1 MITVVIGQPFS
12 GKSRYAGELAWEQ
25 GGLVIDANDFLCEPN
40 THISEYS
47 DSPYTMLDFLRR
59 DAWIVEAISKVRALM
74 PVPIIITGTYYTRRS
89 RRELV
94 RSLREVDEHIQCVW
108 MNTPWEVCVRRGAD
122 AGVDITHWKLDFRRP
137 NTGDGWESIIMKTM
151 Y

>member
-12 GKSRYAGELAWEQ
+12 GKSRFAGELAWEQ
-25 GGLVIDANDFLCEPN
+25 GGLVIDANDFLCEPD
-40 THISEYS
+40 THASA
-47 DSPYTMLDFLRR
+47 PYTMLDFLRR

-122 AGVDITHWKLDFRRP
+122 AGVDITRWKLDFSRP

>member
-12 GKSRYAGELAWEQ
+12 GKSRFAGELAWEQ
-25 GGLVIDANDFLCEPN
+25 GGLVIDANDFLCEPD
-40 THISEYS
+40 THASA
-47 DSPYTMLDFLRR
+47 PYTMLDFLRR